1 MVSSRSFKLA
11 LILLMF
17 NGILALVA
25 LLNMYS
31 TMAQVRVTAEIQYT
45 SFLDLYLFVAS
56 LEFMML
62 FLLCL
67 QLRREVSA
75 GSGSVRHWN

>member
-1 MVSSRSFKLA
+1 MKTNPVYKREIMVSARSIRLA
-11 LILLMF
+11 LVLLVF

-31 TMAQVRVTAEIQYT
+31 TLAQVRLTAEVQYT
-45 SFLDLYLFVAS
+45 SFLDLYLFVAA

-62 FLLCL
+62 ICL
-67 QLRREVSA
+67 PPEIL
-75 GSGSVRHWN
+75 H